1 MCVFNTAKDFLAPV
15 VGCKLVCCKFIR
27 HHLIDSALDV
37 IKEKEG
43 VPGYMSL
50 GTPSLGS
57 YVVLSLFFYL
67 SALSSALLSL
77 PSALLSLSSSAL
89 SSKSVMPAAMR
100 MLYHC
105 NSFLM
110 SLLCTRSLSKSG
122 TTLAK

>member
-43 VPGYMSL
+43 VPGYMSP

-57 YVVLSLFFYL
+57 YVVLSLFFL
-67 SALSSALLSL
+67 FVSL
-77 PSALLSLSSSAL
+77 VVSLVVA
-89 SSKSVMPAAMR
+89 VFF
-100 MLYHC
+100 
-105 NSFLM
+105 SFILEVGNACRDEDVVP
-110 SLLCTRSLSKSG
+110 L
-122 TTLAK
+122 

>member
-43 VPGYMSL
+43 VPGYMSP

-57 YVVLSLFFYL
+57 YVVLSLFFL
-67 SALSSALLSL
+67 FVSL
-77 PSALLSLSSSAL
+77 VVSLVVAVVSLVVA
-89 SSKSVMPAAMR
+89 VFF
-100 MLYHC
+100 
-105 NSFLM
+105 SFILEVGNACRDEDVVP
-110 SLLCTRSLSKSG
+110 L
-122 TTLAK
+122 

>member
-57 YVVLSLFFYL
+57 YVVLSLFFL
-67 SALSSALLSL
+67 FVSL
-77 PSALLSLSSSAL
+77 VVSLVVA
-89 SSKSVMPAAMR
+89 VFF
-100 MLYHC
+100 
-105 NSFLM
+105 SFILEVGNACRDEDVVP
-110 SLLCTRSLSKSG
+110 L
-122 TTLAK
+122 

>member
-1 MCVFNTAKDFLAPV
+1 MCVFNTAKDFLAPI

-57 YVVLSLFFYL
+57 YVVLSLFFL
-67 SALSSALLSL
+67 FVSL
-77 PSALLSLSSSAL
+77 VVSLVVA
-89 SSKSVMPAAMR
+89 VFF
-100 MLYHC
+100 
-105 NSFLM
+105 SFILEVGNACRDEDVVP
-110 SLLCTRSLSKSG
+110 L
-122 TTLAK
+122 

>member
-1 MCVFNTAKDFLAPV
+1 MCVFNTAKDFLTPI

-57 YVVLSLFFYL
+57 YAVLSLFFYL
-67 SALSSALLSL
+67 SALS
-77 PSALLSLSSSAL
+77 SALLSLSSSAL

-105 NSFLM
+105 SSFLM